1 MAVIIFSVLLGLFK
15 TFHKKMKREC
25 NILIVEN
32 LENNKKHI
40 EEITLKF
47 LVTLYSEAA
56 IVNILVYY
64 FWIFYV
70 FGFALF
76 P

>member
-1 MAVIIFSVLLGLFK
+1 
-15 TFHKKMKREC
+15 MKREC

-56 IVNILVYY
+56 IVNILVHY
-64 FWIFYV
+64 FWLFYV

>member
-1 MAVIIFSVLLGLFK
+1 
-15 TFHKKMKREC
+15 MKREY

-32 LENNKKHI
+32 LENNRKHK

-47 LVTLYSEAA
+47 LVNLYSEPA
-56 IVNILVYY
+56 IVNILVHY